1 MKLKKIELRNWGR
14 YPSVT
19 LDVDS
24 PKDKPVVL
32 IRAKN
37 DRGKTTLFYAI
48 KYALYGKKGL
58 ASHKNQNNPQDWIT
72 HQSAAQGDGEMFVE
86 LTIEHENTEYRIQ
99 RKQKFW
105 QTNTGDKINSDGDEE
120 LISTDTEYFET
131 SLCCAVTV

>member
-37 DRGKTTLFYAI
+37 DRGKTTFFYAI
-48 KYALYGKKGL
+48 KYALYGKKGF
-58 ASHKNQNNPQDWIT
+58 K
-72 HQSAAQGDGEMFVE
+72 
-86 LTIEHENTEYRIQ
+86 
-99 RKQKFW
+99 
-105 QTNTGDKINSDGDEE
+105 
-120 LISTDTEYFET
+120 
-131 SLCCAVTV
+131 